1 MNINLNHKGKKVR
14 IINTKGFIRDDYK
27 NLEKYVDQTGIV
39 RWDFE
44 GSDNRLSIKFDD
56 EVLDNINDSN
66 GRLCFR
72 IDSVEFIEDTY
83 EKPIE
88 KENKTLDIK
97 DIKIGKKYRIIKN
110 RDTCYGSCDDIIN
123 IEGQEVEIC
132 GINEFNEG
140 DITIKSKDGTKHTCE
155 IENLELIKEKEE
167 EKKLKVM
174 LN

>member
-72 IDSVEFIEDTY
+72 IDSVEFILSNTSSSNLIDNLLPLPS
-83 EKPIE
+83 KSH
-88 KENKTLDIK
+88 L
-97 DIKIGKKYRIIKN
+97 
-110 RDTCYGSCDDIIN
+110 
-123 IEGQEVEIC
+123 
-132 GINEFNEG
+132 
-140 DITIKSKDGTKHTCE
+140 TIP
-155 IENLELIKEKEE
+155 
-167 EKKLKVM
+167 V
-174 LN
+174 